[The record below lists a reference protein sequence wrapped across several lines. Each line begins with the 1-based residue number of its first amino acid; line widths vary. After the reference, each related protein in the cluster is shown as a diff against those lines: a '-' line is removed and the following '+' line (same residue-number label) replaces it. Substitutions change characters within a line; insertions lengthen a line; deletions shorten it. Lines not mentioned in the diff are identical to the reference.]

1 MCMARNSASVPFPPT
16 FPHFRAGVY
25 TQPKTSQQVFRRIFK
40 NIVPYVD
47 LLGQHNPV
55 QRLLVFRP

>member
-1 MCMARNSASVPFPPT
+1 MCMALDSRSIPFSPT

-25 TQPKTSQQVFRRIFK
+25 TQPKTSQQVFRRVFK

-47 LLGQHNPV
+47 LLGPHNPV
-55 QRLLVFRP
+55 RRL